1 MEYRM
6 INIILNH
13 YKLIVG
19 VCVILFGL
27 ATIPTAMIILDSVET
42 NIDKAQVFDY
52 FVWFMSVVL
61 ILSGCLF
68 SVLGTHIIVDYTR
81 EPRSY
86 R

>member
-1 MEYRM
+1 M

-52 FVWFMSVVL
+52 FVWFM
-61 ILSGCLF
+61 
-68 SVLGTHIIVDYTR
+68 
-81 EPRSY
+81 
-86 R
+86 

>member
-1 MEYRM
+1 M

-27 ATIPTAMIILDSVET
+27 ATIPTAMIILNSVET

-68 SVLGTHIIVDYTR
+68 SILGTHIIVDYTNDLK
-81 EPRSY
+81 SY